1 MNALSP
7 TCYSFFS
14 VPRTRWAVSTEC
26 STGGEDT
33 SSRRPRHPAH
43 PCSSS
48 RRTCPST
55 SPLVRNMSRI
65 ELETFQEHCY
75 ASRCIIFRARF
86 FFILYCA
93 FSYLHQLINFVPIK
107 FVNIVNCNGYY
118 SAFIFFLQG
127 SQVTW
132 GPTPAARPSLSVSS
146 TTGRLCPGIPC
157 R

>member
-1 MNALSP
+1 MRDPGKTKKLTRSP
-7 TCYSFFS
+7 PSISDLKEELKKRLAHECPLANLNLLLFFS
-14 VPRTRWAVSTEC
+14 VPRMRWAVSTEC

-86 FFILYCA
+86 FFIFYCA
-93 FSYLHQLINFVPIK
+93 FSYLHQLIKFVPIK
-107 FVNIVNCNGYY
+107 LLLI
-118 SAFIFFLQG
+118 L
-127 SQVTW
+127 
-132 GPTPAARPSLSVSS
+132 
-146 TTGRLCPGIPC
+146 
-157 R
+157 